1 MENDLVHFKDG
12 EFELDVSIAKQTVW
26 LTQAQIIDLF
36 ERDQSVISR
45 HINNIFIEGELD
57 KESNM
62 QKMHIPSSD
71 KRVAFYNLD
80 VVISLGYRVKSSRG
94 IMFRKWATNILNKYL
109 MDGYVVNIKMLEK
122 ENEKLRKFQE
132 MVNVVHRISLESDVT
147 NNETKNLL
155 SVIKDYEY
163 ALNLLDQYDNK
174 NVSIKGRVTQREV
187 KKVEFDEVYKII
199 QEMKRDFDSDIFG
212 KEKNRSLAGSLYNIY
227 QTAFG
232 EEVYS
237 SVEEKASN
245 LLYFLV
251 KNHSFVDGNKRIA
264 AAVFMYF
271 VKKNDIYYT
280 ETGTKQL
287 SDDALVAL
295 TLLIAESKPSER
307 EIIVKIIINLISHHK
322 KIA

>member
-1 MENDLVHFKDG
+1 MHFKDG

>member
-1 MENDLVHFKDG
+1 VHFKDG